1 MNMTTSASL
10 PNIGNNSLDLLAFLN
25 SSHIRSAMKVN
36 PAKVIRSVHPGKII
50 LPLLI
55 GIGVAIFIFTRDGSM
70 EAIRTIHF
78 SPMVVFFLAMA
89 ALMIVLRIT
98 GYVMRLRILSE
109 RKLSIAS
116 CIRII
121 LLWEFSTAIAP
132 FAVGGTTVSLL
143 FLYKAG
149 LPIGQGTAIILAALF
164 LDELYFVLVF
174 PFVVLLVGG
183 SSLFMLSSSAE
194 IATNLNKYF
203 YFAMAGYGI
212 MLLVVLLI
220 GYSLFFNQQTL
231 KKLIVAIFSLP
242 GLRRWKEGAIH
253 QADDIVL
260 ASRHLSDKPFKFW
273 LKSFGATVF
282 SWTSHHCI
290 VNFLILA
297 LIFGIKGTGEP
308 HVISMVEHVNV
319 FARQLIIWIMT
330 KVMPTPGG
338 SGISEII
345 FMQYM
350 KLFIPEGFTSLMTV
364 IWRLFSYYPYLFI
377 GAVILPGWIRASF
390 MGHSHEE
397 ITIEEEHE

>member
-1 MNMTTSASL
+1 
-10 PNIGNNSLDLLAFLN
+10 
-25 SSHIRSAMKVN
+25 MKLN
-36 PAKVIRSVHPGKII
+36 PAKIIHSVHPGKII

-55 GIGVAIFIFTRDGSM
+55 GIAVAIFIFTREGSL
-70 EAIRTIHF
+70 EAISTIHF
-78 SPMVVFFLAMA
+78 SPMVVFFLLMA
-89 ALMIVLRIT
+89 ALMVLARIA

-109 RKLSIAS
+109 KKLSIAS

-149 LPIGQGTAIILAALF
+149 LPIGKGTAIILAALF

-174 PFVVLLVGG
+174 PFVVLLVGWR
-183 SSLFMLSSSAE
+183 SLFMLSNAGGL
-194 IATNLNKYF
+194 ATSLNKYF

-220 GYSLFFNQQTL
+220 GYSLFINQQTL
-231 KKLIVAIFSLP
+231 KKLIVFIFSIP
-242 GLRRWKEGAIH
+242 GLRRWKKGAIR
-253 QADDIVL
+253 QADDIVT

-297 LIFGIKGTGEP
+297 LIFGIKGSGTP
-308 HVISMVEHVNV
+308 HVISVVEHVNI

-350 KLFIPEGFTSLMTV
+350 KIFIPAGFTSLMTV

-377 GAVILPGWIRASF
+377 GAIILPGWIKASF
-390 MGHSHEE
+390 LGHSHED
-397 ITIEEEHE
+397 ITIEEEPE